1 MNTARLVSVGKDGPL
16 YLSVRD
22 GQYVKIDRSSY
33 LKESSQIDFV
43 IYSQLVGSGH
53 SEGMGTAKLAS
64 AIQVQWVK
72 SLIPMLSG
80 DIDIK
85 RLNGDK
91 NVSKEATPNEAA
103 KENLEDIES
112 KVRVD
117 SKEDRQTKLDM
128 LK

>member
-1 MNTARLVSVGKDGPL
+1 
-16 YLSVRD
+16 
-22 GQYVKIDRSSY
+22 
-33 LKESSQIDFV
+33 
-43 IYSQLVGSGH
+43 
-53 SEGMGTAKLAS
+53 MGTAKLAS